1 MCFIKNKKIYVLRS
15 VSKICFPIR
24 ILLQLSLRVVKI
36 QTYKISILPCIVKVS
51 KKYKNN
57 DFRFPK
63 KSLKKVF
70 RMSKKRPQK
79 HDSARWKLCGL
90 GEYLLMSIADNEPI
104 RKSASKQIRLNCV
117 RDLFGN
123 WLETFWKLVG
133 DLLGT
138 LKLSKTVWR
147 HDGHVLETFSE
158 LVWRLL
164 GDYKRL

>member
-1 MCFIKNKKIYVLRS
+1 M
-15 VSKICFPIR
+15 
-24 ILLQLSLRVVKI
+24 
-36 QTYKISILPCIVKVS
+36 S

-138 LKLSKTVWR
+138 LKLSKNC
-147 HDGHVLETFSE
+147 LETWWTRFGNFFGTCLETSRGLQETLRNCWIRRTNPKDCWSTFGCSQFS
-158 LVWRLL
+158 
-164 GDYKRL
+164 KRVFKECLTSF